1 MQEKKVSQKNI
12 SDCFTPELTNQFKN
26 EMDVALKK
34 IDMTPVK
41 AVLDKYQIAHFQDSI
56 DFVEALSPYIT
67 GWQKENEGSRLYS
80 DVTTSE
86 SRCIACEYGKD
97 MIVYEFEFIHSLAPE
112 PMNRVVYGRDFGI
125 LFDIRDEILFEVR
138 VCNAFLNK
146 QEMIKLNFNE

>member
-1 MQEKKVSQKNI
+1 MEEKKVSQKNI
-12 SDCFTPELTNQFKN
+12 SDCFTPELTKQFHI

-34 IDMTPVK
+34 IDMIPVL

-56 DFVEALSPYIT
+56 DFVEALSSYIT
-67 GWQKENEGSRLYS
+67 GWQKENEGSRLYK

-86 SRCIACEYGKD
+86 SRCIACEYGKG
-97 MIVYEFEFIHSLAPE
+97 MVIYEFEFIHAEAPE

-125 LFDIRDEILFEVR
+125 LFDIRNEILFEVR

-146 QEMIKLNFNE
+146 YEMTKLRLS